1 MSGVH
6 SFLGAVTIF
15 VNAAAAAIGIGLFVV
30 LRGAAAAPRNSG
42 TRAFWVLLRAG
53 QGLVLVDAVI
63 GAALLLDGKELPPLH
78 LIYGLVPIA
87 VSFVAEQL
95 RLASADIELQKRDL
109 ENARQVATL
118 PEVDQHKL
126 VAGIIRRETGVMA
139 ASAGVVAL
147 LCLRAQGWL

>member
-1 MSGVH
+1 VKDIH
-6 SFLGAVTIF
+6 TTLGAITIA
-15 VNAAAAAIGIGLFVV
+15 VNAIAAVLGLIGF
-30 LRGAAAAPRNSG
+30 LRSP
-42 TRAFWVLLRAG
+42 TRAFWITLRAG
-53 QGLVLVDAVI
+53 QVLVMLDAVI
-63 GAALLLDGKELPPLH
+63 GAALLLDGRDLPRLH

-109 ENARQVATL
+109 ENAQEVAKL
-118 PEVDQHKL
+118 PEEDQHQL

-139 ASAGVVAL
+139 ASAAVVAL

>member
-1 MSGVH
+1 MSDVH
-6 SFLGAVTIF
+6 DVLGAITIA
-15 VNAAAAAIGIGLFVV
+15 VNALAALAGLIAWRTKPNR
-30 LRGAAAAPRNSG
+30 L
-42 TRAFWVLLRAG
+42 FWPLLRAG
-53 QGLVLVDAVI
+53 QILVIVEAVT
-63 GAALLLDGKELPPLH
+63 GAALLLDGKDLPRLH

-95 RLASADIELQKRDL
+95 RLASADIVLQQKGL
-109 ENARQVATL
+109 ESAKEVAEL
-118 PEVDQHKL
+118 PEADQHAL

>member
-1 MSGVH
+1 MSDIH
-6 SFLGAVTIF
+6 TTIGAITVA
-15 VNAAAAAIGIGLFVV
+15 VNAIAALLGLIAFA
-30 LRGAAAAPRNSG
+30 RSPI
-42 TRAFWVLLRAG
+42 RAFWYILRAG
-53 QGLVLVDAVI
+53 QVLVMLEAVI
-63 GAALLLDGKELPPLH
+63 GAALLLDGKDLPRLH

-109 ENARQVATL
+109 ENAQEVATL
-118 PEVDQHKL
+118 PEEDQQAL

-139 ASAGVVAL
+139 ASAAVVAL

>member
-1 MSGVH
+1 VSDLH
-6 SFLGAVTIF
+6 TTLGAITIA
-15 VNAAAAAIGIGLFVV
+15 VNAIAAVLGLIGFARSPI
-30 LRGAAAAPRNSG
+30 
-42 TRAFWVLLRAG
+42 RAFWYFLRAG
-53 QGLVLVDAVI
+53 QVLVMLDAVI
-63 GAALLLDGKELPPLH
+63 GAALLLDGKDLPRLH

-109 ENARQVATL
+109 ENAQEVATL
-118 PEVDQHKL
+118 PEDEQHAL

-139 ASAGVVAL
+139 ASAAVVAL